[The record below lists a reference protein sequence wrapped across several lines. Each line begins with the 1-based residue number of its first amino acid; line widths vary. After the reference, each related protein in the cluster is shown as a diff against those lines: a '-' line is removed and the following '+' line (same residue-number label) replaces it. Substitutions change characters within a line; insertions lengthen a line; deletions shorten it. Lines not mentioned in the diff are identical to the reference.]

1 MISKKWVSRFLE
13 LANLVASWSKDPSS
27 KVGAVI
33 CKDKFIVSVG
43 FNGFPVGTDDHPH
56 LYEDKD
62 EKYPRIVHAEMN
74 AILSAREDL
83 TGASLYCTHFPCSTC
98 AGAIIQKHIQFV
110 VFPQQNREFIER
122 WATSMKHTLRMFKE
136 VGVKIYQ
143 FNVAEQDLKE
153 ITNFIDFYPRKI

>member
-1 MISKKWVSRFLE
+1 MVNKKWVVRFLE
-13 LANLVASWSKDPSS
+13 LANLVATWSKDPSN
-27 KVGAVI
+27 KVAAVI

-56 LYEDKD
+56 LYENRD

-74 AILSAREDL
+74 AILSAREDI
-83 TGASLYCTHFPCSTC
+83 TGSTLYCTHFPCSSC
-98 AGAIIQKHIQFV
+98 AGAIIQKHIQCV

-136 VGVKIYQ
+136 VGIRIYQ
-143 FNVAEQDLKE
+143 YNVADEDLKE
-153 ITNFIDFYPRKI
+153 INNFADFYPRKI

>member
-1 MISKKWVSRFLE
+1 MNKKWVVRFLDM
-13 LANLVASWSKDPSS
+13 ANLVSSWSKDPSS
-27 KVGAVI
+27 KVGAVVA
-33 CKDKFIVSVG
+33 KEKFIVSVG

-56 LYEDKD
+56 LYEDKE

-98 AGAIIQKHIQFV
+98 AGAIIQKHIQLV

-122 WATSMKHTLRMFKE
+122 WSTPIKHTLRMFKE
-136 VGVKIYQ
+136 VGIRVYQ
-143 FNVAEQDLKE
+143 YNQVEDELKE
-153 ITNFIDFYPRKI
+153 ITNFADFYPRKI